1 MSNKKRRIVGLYE
14 DKGFFNID
22 VRISI
27 PKSQISGEYV
37 DDAISMADEII
48 QGRGNQVYYAIIE
61 EGADGRDKLIIGSD
75 YFYGV
80 DGNTYSGDKPSEE
93 LIVE

>member
-37 DDAISMADEII
+37 DDALNMAEEIVN
-48 QGRGNQVYYAIIE
+48 GRGNQVYYAIIE
-61 EGADGRDKLIIGSD
+61 EGADGRDKLIIGND

-80 DGNTYSGDKPSEE
+80 GNTPDPEVEPSEE
-93 LIVE
+93 LVVE

>member
-1 MSNKKRRIVGLYE
+1 MSKKKRKIIGIHE
-14 DKGFFNID
+14 DKAFFNID

-37 DDAISMADEII
+37 QDALHIGNEIVN
-48 QGRGNQVYYAIIE
+48 GRGNQVYYAIIE
-61 EGADGRDKLIIGSD
+61 DGVDGKDKLTIASD

-80 DGNTYSGDKPSEE
+80 DLESDSVSESSDE

>member
-1 MSNKKRRIVGLYE
+1 MSKKKRRIVGLYE

-37 DDAISMADEII
+37 DDALNMADELVN
-48 QGRGNQVYYAIIE
+48 GRGNQVYYAIIE
-61 EGADGRDKLIIGSD
+61 DGVDGRDKLIIGND

-80 DGNTYSGDKPSEE
+80 GNTPDPEVESSEE